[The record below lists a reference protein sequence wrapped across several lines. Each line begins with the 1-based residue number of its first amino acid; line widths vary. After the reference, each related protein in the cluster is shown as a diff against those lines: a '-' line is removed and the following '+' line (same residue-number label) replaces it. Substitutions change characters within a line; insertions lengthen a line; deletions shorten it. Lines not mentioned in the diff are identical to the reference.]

1 MLVEDRSAFIE
12 QFEVRRQD
20 RRAEKRRRR
29 RVHAEIEALRA
40 QAEARIAA
48 EALRKMED
56 ELAALSAAPVT
67 GPGRRLL
74 AARRRLSLEHQIATV
89 RGRLGAKQA
98 EVTATRERLRGH
110 DEDGRREVPPQGTK
124 VFRLHSSQHHLECS
138 ERRFGRL
145 ASSQADLPVLVA
157 RKDGRSWWWY
167 HDRFWWDDEGL
178 DPRDVRVF
186 VLDADLS
193 SREHA
198 EALAEA
204 RATVCGEEP
213 REAEAP
219 EMSPLIRFAVWCRDR
234 GRCVDCGTADDV
246 RFDEILPPED
256 GGSRS
261 AANVELRCGG
271 CGDRRELNQVRARV
285 SRAQVDATS
294 QLL

>member
-12 QFEVRRQD
+12 QVEVRRQD

-74 AARRRLSLEHQIATV
+74 AAGRRLSLEHQ
-89 RGRLGAKQA
+89 
-98 EVTATRERLRGH
+98 
-110 DEDGRREVPPQGTK
+110 
-124 VFRLHSSQHHLECS
+124 
-138 ERRFGRL
+138 
-145 ASSQADLPVLVA
+145 VA
-157 RKDGRSWWWY
+157 IRSWWWY
-167 HDRFWWDDEGL
+167 RDRFWWDDEGL

-204 RATVCGEEP
+204 RATVLGDETRQP
-213 REAEAP
+213 DTP
-219 EMSPLIRFAVWCRDR
+219 ETSPLIRFAVWCRDR
-234 GRCVDCGTADDV
+234 G
-246 RFDEILPPED
+246 
-256 GGSRS
+256 
-261 AANVELRCGG
+261 
-271 CGDRRELNQVRARV
+271 
-285 SRAQVDATS
+285 
-294 QLL
+294 